1 MNYQHAQVVHW
12 MNHPEK
18 TIIPGSME
26 IDLTNICNQDC
37 YYCNTAEYRK
47 QFPLQ
52 KHYKEYIKLLDKLA
66 DWKKHSPN
74 SIGTLNTISYA
85 GAGEPTLL
93 RDYEQ
98 VIEHTIDLGFMTSMT
113 TNGTYLN
120 KLLENV
126 NIDKLKKIGW
136 IGIDLDAG
144 TKELYETI
152 RKTISK
158 KSIFD
163 SVCQNAQDLVSAGVT
178 VDIKFLIGEYNNS
191 ESAIRDMFALVK
203 KIGAR
208 QAFLRPVVLN
218 NTVYPMQNLTG
229 LLEELSIEY
238 GVRIKYNVSKYL
250 PRNYNRCHQMFQY
263 PIFCTDGNIYV
274 CCEGLGNPKFSIGS
288 WDKGDFRDV
297 WLGQRH
303 WEVYNSTNT
312 HLCQPCG
319 PNHHNIKIQNIIND
333 PELMEQLYF

>member
-12 MNHPEK
+12 MNNPKK

-37 YYCNTAEYRK
+37 YYCNTDEYRK
-47 QFPLQ
+47 QFPIQ
-52 KHYKEYIKLLDKLA
+52 KHFKEYIKLLDKLA
-66 DWKKHSPN
+66 DWNKHSPN

-93 RDYEQ
+93 RNYER

-136 IGIDLDAG
+136 IGIDIDAG

-163 SVCQNAQDLVSAGVT
+163 KVCQNAQDLVSAGVT
-178 VDIKFLIGEYNNS
+178 VDIKFLIGEYNDS

-203 KIGAR
+203 KLGAR
-208 QAFLRPVVLN
+208 QAFFRPVVIN
-218 NTVYPMQNLTG
+218 NVIYPIQNLTE
-229 LLEELSIEY
+229 LLEKLSIEY
-238 GVRIKYNVSKYL
+238 DVRIRYNVSKFL
-250 PRNYNRCHQMFQY
+250 KRNYNRCHQMFQY
-263 PIFCTDGNIYV
+263 PIFRTDGKIYV
-274 CCEGLGNPKFSIGS
+274 CCEETGNPKFEIGS
-288 WDKGDFRDV
+288 WDTGDFRDV

-303 WEVYNSTNT
+303 WDVYNSTNT
-312 HLCQPCG
+312 HLCQPCS
-319 PNHHNIKIQNIIND
+319 PNHHNIKIQNIIDN